1 MKKGK
6 DTMAKRKKYRGVSI
20 GTVVMLL
27 ATCAVILGFAAILPK
42 LGSNTDV
49 TIDTGKVLQALS
61 LGDGLPEL
69 SLSEIP
75 ISVTKAASSGQPA
88 ISKPAEPVVTPM
100 ALFQPIATAAPV
112 ATTAPTAT
120 PVPGGRFTATFGGSI
135 IVNTELRQDNYYKE
149 SKKYDFSDILSLM
162 KNEFTADLSM
172 VTLENIIY
180 PEGKLSDTNTTEAVL
195 PMLSSVGIDM
205 VALGYRN
212 AYDLGMNGLASTI
225 AAAKNEGMTV
235 VGAYADEASASLD
248 QRIVELGGVKV
259 AVLHYTDV
267 LTVKGKKAI
276 NKDKNAFAVPLDAV
290 SNGADA
296 ILADVIAVREKGAQ
310 VVVVSLSW
318 SAASG
323 KTSPTK
329 KQTAFAQQLADGG
342 VDVIIG
348 AGSRAVQ
355 PVTWLTGNL
364 ADGTTKQTL
373 CAYSLGSLVNGSRS
387 NANVAAMLL
396 HLDISYDGRQV
407 TFNKVSYTPTYIW
420 RFKQDGRYY
429 YRVVASDLPAPDG
442 MSDSQIESKER
453 ALKNTQKY
461 MGADAP
467 VTLR

>member
-1 MKKGK
+1 
-6 DTMAKRKKYRGVSI
+6 MAKRKKYRGVSI

-27 ATCAVILGFAAILPK
+27 ATCVVILGFAAILPK
-42 LGSNTDV
+42 LSSNTDV
-49 TIDTGKVLQALS
+49 AIDTGKVLQALS

-75 ISVTKAASSGQPA
+75 ISVTQAVSSGQSA
-88 ISKPAEPVVTPM
+88 TS
-100 ALFQPIATAAPV
+100 QPIGAENTPLPLFLPAATDAPV
-112 ATTAPTAT
+112 ATAVPTAT
-120 PVPGGRFTATFGGSI
+120 PVPGGSFTATFGGSI
-135 IVNTELRQDNYYKE
+135 IVNTELRQDNYYNE

-162 KNEFTADLSM
+162 KNELTADLSM

-180 PEGKLSDTNTTEAVL
+180 PDGKLSDTITTEVVL

-212 AYDLGMNGLASTI
+212 AYDQGMAGLASTI
-225 AAAKNEGMTV
+225 AAVQSEGMTV

-248 QRIVELGGVKV
+248 QRIMELGGVKV

-267 LTVKGKKAI
+267 LTDKGKKAMA
-276 NKDKNAFAVPLDAV
+276 KDKNAFAVPLDAV

-296 ILADVIAVREKGAQ
+296 ILADVAAVREKGAQ
-310 VVVVSLSW
+310 VVIVSLSW

-323 KTSPTK
+323 KTSATK
-329 KQTAFAQQLADGG
+329 KQIDFAQQLANGG

-355 PVTWLTGNL
+355 PVTWLIGNL
-364 ADGTTKQTL
+364 PDGSTKQTL

-396 HLDISYDGRQV
+396 HLDITFDGQQV
-407 TFNKVSYTPTYIW
+407 IFNKVSYTPTYIW

-461 MGADAP
+461 LGADAP
-467 VTLR
+467 VVLR

>member
-1 MKKGK
+1 
-6 DTMAKRKKYRGVSI
+6 MAKRKKYRGVSI

-75 ISVTKAASSGQPA
+75 ISVTKAASSGQTA
-88 ISKPAEPVVTPM
+88 TSKPTEPVVTPM

-112 ATTAPTAT
+112 ATAAPTAT

-172 VTLENIIY
+172 VTLENIIF

-212 AYDLGMNGLASTI
+212 AYDLGMNGFASTI

-259 AVLHYTDV
+259 AVLHY
-267 LTVKGKKAI
+267 
-276 NKDKNAFAVPLDAV
+276 
-290 SNGADA
+290 
-296 ILADVIAVREKGAQ
+296 
-310 VVVVSLSW
+310 
-318 SAASG
+318 
-323 KTSPTK
+323 
-329 KQTAFAQQLADGG
+329 
-342 VDVIIG
+342 
-348 AGSRAVQ
+348 
-355 PVTWLTGNL
+355 
-364 ADGTTKQTL
+364 
-373 CAYSLGSLVNGSRS
+373 
-387 NANVAAMLL
+387 
-396 HLDISYDGRQV
+396 
-407 TFNKVSYTPTYIW
+407 
-420 RFKQDGRYY
+420 
-429 YRVVASDLPAPDG
+429 
-442 MSDSQIESKER
+442 
-453 ALKNTQKY
+453 
-461 MGADAP
+461 
-467 VTLR
+467 